1 MLVASASERDDEPQE
16 REHGG
21 GQRDRHG
28 LDLNDDA
35 SFPVGDAVLDPLSQV
50 LGQDVS
56 SSRPCAPAQ
65 VREAGLQSP
74 SFSSLLSRS
83 SGFVL
88 RDLTPMASGT

>member
-16 REHGG
+16 RDHGG

-35 SFPVGDAVLDPLSQV
+35 SLPVGDAVLDLLPQV

-56 SSRPCAPAQ
+56 TRSPSLRSGAGP
-65 VREAGLQSP
+65 REAGRQSHR
-74 SFSSLLSRS
+74 SSSLLSRS

-88 RDLTPMASGT
+88 RI